1 METKFQTSFIP
12 KKNAPQFVAPTRTST
27 ISIAMVVGIAVFV
40 ISLSA
45 AGAVFAYKKILIK
58 QIEAKSAELTAKR
71 NELEPEFVELASR
84 LNKRIISAQKIITA
98 HTVVSPVFLLL
109 EDSTLGTVRFDNF
122 TYGLNEDHSAGLS
135 LSGQARSFTAI
146 ALQSDI
152 FNQDKRI
159 KNPVFSDLNPNS
171 KGNIVFKFTANILSE
186 AINFKNSLNL
196 SEKTPTN

>member
-12 KKNAPQFVAPTRTST
+12 KKNAPQFVAPARTSS
-27 ISIAMVVGIAVFV
+27 ISIAMIVGIAVFI

-58 QIEAKSAELTAKR
+58 QIEAKSAELTAKK
-71 NELEPEFVELASR
+71 NELEPEFVEMASR
-84 LNKRIISAQKIITA
+84 LNKRIISAEKIIAT
-98 HTVVSPVFLLL
+98 HTIVSPVFQLL

-122 TYGLNEDHSAGLS
+122 TYNLSDDHSAGLS
-135 LSGQARSFTAI
+135 LAGQAKSFTAV

-171 KGNIVFKFTANILSE
+171 KGNIVFKFNANILPE
-186 AINFKNSLNL
+186 AINFRNSLNL
-196 SEKTPTN
+196 GDKTPKK